1 MEYLEKFKES
11 SINYFKI
18 YLNGV
23 EKYKTSL
30 YLIAF
35 LILFFLYFSITIPQ
49 MAKDSDNMLVNF
61 VKKMIEYKIIT
72 LIFIFFLFIGF
83 ITTMVYIIKYI
94 DKISEKL
101 NNIILYSFIFCLFI
115 IIILATL
122 TFNKELF
129 VVSKSLITKYVY
141 YIFSYFFYFNFALLF
156 LSEIIKN
163 KNNMHKINKEFFI
176 SIEIIILFFIY
187 YIFFNISSLKKIYYQ
202 LKNYDYST
210 LSINCF
216 PNLPSKER
224 FSSSTV
230 NDDNNYLKTI
240 GSIPISFFN
249 KTNNSYQDL
258 ILADF
263 YYPGSYYSYLSTTP
277 LNGIPNLEALKISLS
292 DFKCRIIHLDIFS
305 DKNDNYNPD
314 ANPVV
319 RCEKM
324 SEGAKH
330 LNLLDCFGM
339 IKKWG
344 FIKENPNDLNYP
356 LFLYLKLHFKD
367 NESLFIKI
375 NQLILK
381 VFSAYLVDKKYSFAG
396 RNGKFP
402 ISKAAIKDCLG
413 KIIIISD
420 TYPTKSALDENINGS
435 SNDLNYDINIRQ
447 YKESYVNYPEIGLS
461 QDFNKNELV
470 NSSKLYLNFF
480 YSEPNEAHKNNNQEK
495 AGLYNPNFQDCAQYG
510 IQSTLMYVFVP
521 DENLNLWRKY
531 FKNKNNYNPVLKD
544 ELLRMT
550 DSKKLIVEKQ
560 NPVLGLQIP
569 QKYCVIPGLIST
581 EKSNLT
587 GSPTNNTCN

>member
-1 MEYLEKFKES
+1 MEYLEEFKES
-11 SINYFKI
+11 FINYFKI

-35 LILFFLYFSITIPQ
+35 LILFFLYFSISIPQ
-49 MAKDSDNMLVNF
+49 MAQDSDNMLINF
-61 VKKMIEYKIIT
+61 AKKMIEYKIIM
-72 LIFIFFLFIGF
+72 LIVTIFLFIGF
-83 ITTMVYIIKYI
+83 ITTMVYIIKHI
-94 DKISEKL
+94 DKISEKI
-101 NNIILYSFIFCLFI
+101 NNIILYTFIFCLFV

-129 VVSKSLITKYVY
+129 VVSQSIITKYVF

-156 LSEIIKN
+156 ISDIIKN
-163 KNNMHKINKEFFI
+163 ENNIHKVNKEFFI
-176 SIEIIILFFIY
+176 SIEIIILFYIY

-216 PNLPSKER
+216 PNSLSKER
-224 FSSSTV
+224 FYSS
-230 NDDNNYLKTI
+230 NGKDDNNYLKTI
-240 GSIPISFFN
+240 GSIPIAFFN
-249 KTNNSYQDL
+249 KTNNNYQDL

-277 LNGIPNLEALKISLS
+277 LNGIPNLEALKITLS

-305 DKNDNYNPD
+305 DKDDNYNPN

-550 DSKKLIVEKQ
+550 DSKKLIIEKQ